1 MIIVWISLGVFVL
14 SLIYLGFFTFKTFK
28 DSKPAIDNVTGTVAR
43 LQAEADQIKSET
55 DHLTEVQQGITKD
68 VQYKKEA
75 VQYTVDAAKKTP
87 EPFKDIW
94 LTIKGEKWKVKSR
107 QNG

>member
-1 MIIVWISLGVFVL
+1 MIIVWISLAVFVL
-14 SLIYLGFFTFKTFK
+14 SLIYLGVYAFKTFK
-28 DSKPAIDNVTGTVAR
+28 NSKPAIENVTGTVAR

-68 VQYKKEA
+68 VQYKKES
-75 VQYTVDAAKKTP
+75 VQYTVDAAKQTP
-87 EPFKDIW
+87 KPFKEIW
-94 LTIKGEKWKVKSR
+94 LTIKGEKWKVRSR